1 LDVAGANIV
10 AIFYIFSDNIDV
22 QLGCN
27 FVGSN
32 NETPMIYMNKI
43 NSKIKF
49 NAFESLVEISNMFTQ
64 RNHEL
69 ISVTVI
75 HGYNDL
81 FS

>member
-1 LDVAGANIV
+1 
-10 AIFYIFSDNIDV
+10 
-22 QLGCN
+22 
-27 FVGSN
+27 
-32 NETPMIYMNKI
+32 MIYMNKI